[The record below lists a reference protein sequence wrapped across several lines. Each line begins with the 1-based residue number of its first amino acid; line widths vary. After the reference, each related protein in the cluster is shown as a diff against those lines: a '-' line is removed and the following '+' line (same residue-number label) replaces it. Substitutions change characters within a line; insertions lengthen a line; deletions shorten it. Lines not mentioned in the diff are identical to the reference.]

1 MLAPGVRSPG
11 LDSRR
16 NPCPQKRQR
25 GDVPY
30 VLTKCSAKCML
41 PKLVERRQPG
51 GGGDLSVAT
60 IAHKKITWLLGL
72 VA

>member
-11 LDSRR
+11 LDSRG

-51 GGGDLSVAT
+51 SHLFVAA
-60 IAHKKITWLLGL
+60 IARKGITWLLGL